1 MKKLMH
7 ELVKMRVR
15 PYYIYQC
22 DLSMGIEH
30 FRTPV
35 SKGLEIIEGLRGHTS
50 GYAVPTFV
58 VDAPGGGGKTPV
70 MPQYVVSQSPGRV
83 VLRNF
88 EGVITTYTEPTD
100 YKNECN
106 CKYCQEA
113 KVENME
119 GVSSLLE
126 GKCMTIEPSVLN
138 RKERSKNRQ

>member
-1 MKKLMH
+1 M
-7 ELVKMRVR
+7 
-15 PYYIYQC
+15 
-22 DLSMGIEH
+22 
-30 FRTPV
+30 
-35 SKGLEIIEGLRGHTS
+35 
-50 GYAVPTFV
+50 
-58 VDAPGGGGKTPV
+58 DAPGGGGKTPV
-70 MPQYVVSQSPGRV
+70 MPQYVVSQAPGKV

-88 EGVITTYTEPTD
+88 EGVITTYTEPRD
-100 YKNECN
+100 YNNYECN